1 VSQVTLARNRSL
13 HFLDTQQPRVL
24 HLEPVGRAAGAIRRV
39 LPLRRD
45 AFQPKLA
52 SIAEYDLAI
61 LVLDVLVERMPGLTL
76 TRTERAWPCG
86 PRSGSRRSG
95 AAAPAARAR
104 RKPAGA
110 FSWLRGLPETN
121 GTTGRG
127 RQLKNEEP
135 RKCGALYAYA

>member
-61 LVLDVLVERMPGLTL
+61 LVLDVLVEPDAALWTSKRLAAQRGSSP
-76 TRTERAWPCG
+76 RCPC
-86 PRSGSRRSG
+86 P
-95 AAAPAARAR
+95 PEAR
-104 RKPAGA
+104 RCVFLASRA
-110 FSWLRGLPETN
+110 
-121 GTTGRG
+121 TGD
-127 RQLKNEEP
+127 
-135 RKCGALYAYA
+135 